1 MAALKVLVVA
11 GSLNDRS
18 STRVVTRFCAEAW
31 RAEGCEV
38 DEVDLAVE
46 ALALFDPDTAY
57 RGAVYLGLRPR
68 VEAADVIVLGS
79 PDYHGTIASP
89 LKNFLDHFWQEFTGK
104 LFATVVAS
112 YDKGLTVTDHL
123 RTVARQCYAW
133 SMPYA
138 VAFSDREEVVG
149 GEIRS
154 EAFRKRLEMF
164 TRDVRTYGQLLA
176 EQRARDLAGMEPGFL
191 ARLRK

>member
-1 MAALKVLVVA
+1 MAMLNLLVVA

-18 STRVVTRFCAEAW
+18 STRVVTQACAKVWREA
-31 RAEGCEV
+31 GCQV
-38 DEVDLAVE
+38 DEVDLARE

-57 RGAVYLGLRPR
+57 QGAVYLGLKPR
-68 VEAADVIVLGS
+68 VEQADVIVLGS

-89 LKNFLDHFWQEFTGK
+89 LKNFLDHFWQEFAGK

-138 VAFSDREEVVG
+138 VAFSDREDVVG
-149 GEIRS
+149 GEIKS
-154 EAFRKRLEMF
+154 EAFQKRLEMF
-164 TRDVRTYGQLLA
+164 VRDVRVYGEVLA
-176 EQRARDLAGMEPGFL
+176 EQRRRDLAGTEAGFL
-191 ARLRK
+191 ARMRK